1 MRIIKNI
8 VIRILRR
15 LSVYPTPLLSKVEFF
30 VALNFLR
37 PIDNG
42 HELIRIGGTSD
53 GGYLV
58 PNDLSGI
65 ATCISPGVAETMD
78 FELDLWEKFKIPSL
92 MYDASVEIPHG
103 LNSGQKFVK
112 KFVGASSTGIFVSMH
127 EIIST
132 DLDSKSGDLIG
143 QIDIESAEYAF
154 LTSSSDAD
162 LKRFRILVVEFHEI
176 DRWIQR
182 KYYLEVIEPLFVRLF
197 NLFDLV
203 HAHPN
208 NNGGVFK
215 YKGKMVPNV
224 IELTFHRKDRL
235 IDNLGYAKLP
245 HKLDYQNVRGKKS
258 IYLD

>member
-1 MRIIKNI
+1 MRKVKNI
-8 VIRILRR
+8 VIRIFRKLGI
-15 LSVYPTPLLSKVEFF
+15 YPTLLLSKVEFF
-30 VALNFLR
+30 TALSFLR
-37 PIDNG
+37 PINNG
-42 HELIRIGGTSD
+42 HELIRIGATSD

-65 ATCISPGVAETMD
+65 AACISPGVADTMD
-78 FELDLWEKFKIPSL
+78 FELDIWEKFKIPSL
-92 MYDASVEIPHG
+92 MYDASVEAPNS
-103 LNSGQKFVK
+103 LNSGQKFIK
-112 KFVGASSTGIFVSMH
+112 KFVGASSTGSFVSMH

-132 DLDSKSGDLIG
+132 DLESQNGDLIG

-154 LTSSSDAD
+154 LASSSDVD

-176 DRWIQR
+176 DRWIQK
-182 KYYLEVIEPLFVRLF
+182 KYYFEIIEPLFVRLLT
-197 NLFDLV
+197 LFDLV

-215 YKGKMVPNV
+215 YKGKTVPNV